1 MGKPRKV
8 KNSLK
13 LIFLKLRVPFK
24 ERDIL
29 IFSFSHTL
37 NRKDQR
43 QSVLGGGEGRE
54 GLYCKGTNAET
65 GTTFWLAVLSQWL
78 VELFLRCM
86 TH

>member
-8 KNSLK
+8 KNSLE

-43 QSVLGGGEGRE
+43 QSVLVGRDYIAKAQMQKQE
-54 GLYCKGTNAET
+54 QPSGWQFCHSGLWN
-65 GTTFWLAVLSQWL
+65 SS
-78 VELFLRCM
+78 
-86 TH
+86 